1 MMLLVTMLTMTA
13 QTAWAQ
19 GYNYIDANGT
29 THNTATDGITVT
41 EINSSNMPT
50 TLNDGWYVVTEDVTY
65 TNTIYIDGDATIILA
80 NGKTMNV
87 GTSEAPISDSGIY
100 YTSDNSALTIY
111 GQSLNDATAGTL
123 NIYVTGTNHFCIW
136 IYKSYTQHSGNV
148 YASGSW
154 VAISTHTS
162 FTMNGGKL
170 EAISSDFKAVSAY
183 DDISINGGTV
193 IANGKEYGLETD
205 LDITINGG
213 TVIANGAVSGIETE
227 GNITINGGQVT
238 ATGTGTGTTR
248 GIDADGTIT
257 LGWTRATDFIKASS
271 YSGSTVKVANGQTF
285 LTDDEPAQQVSG
297 IISDMSLIN
306 GKKLSPDLSSAIS
319 VSSDGNTY
327 IINNAAGWNMFC
339 DMLADNA
346 RGFFTGKTVM
356 LGNNITVTRM
366 AGGQPFTGTFDGDS
380 HTLTLNYGTAGAPVN
395 EQFVAPFVD
404 TSADGD
410 HQPVFRNL
418 TIDGNI
424 YDNYSG
430 SEAHNV
436 GGLIGH
442 LYGDVT
448 IEHCT
453 SNLTITSVGGA
464 GGFVGLCEHTAMFT
478 DCVSS
483 AVITSPGGNNSG
495 FVSWS
500 RASGHAIS
508 FEGCVFNGKLLQQ
521 NGEGSSNGCFI
532 GWTGSNKTVTI
543 TNCLCAPAA
552 TTSGE
557 TMATYNSATFARGW
571 NATTT
576 ATNNYYT
583 QAFGGTQGKQARS
596 ITAGEYVTVGHAGDA
611 TEYTVSGIKAYR
623 ATDAN
628 GDSDPF
634 IAGITYNNKVYAGE
648 DDEVSLELSN
658 TPPTGYVFNYYTVS
672 LDEAWLNEDGDNYT
686 LTMPDADVTVGAD
699 FSIQPTTET
708 KELAAGWNWFSTNC
722 EITLDNLK
730 AVLVEALPGT
740 NITIRSKTQS
750 TTYNGGRWTRF
761 LSLNVAQMYMIQVN
775 ADCEITL
782 EGLPIDPAE
791 HPVTIAE
798 GDNWIGF
805 PFAQSMSV
813 ANAFEG
819 FAEEGDVII
828 SQTASACY
836 SNGTWKGTLKNLE
849 PGQGYIYKS
858 AASEDRTF
866 AYPTGGAADSGAN
879 DSFNGE
885 SHWEDF
891 NYHDFMYNRPF
902 VAAIKIDGQYVT
914 AADYSSGD
922 MEVAAFVYGECR
934 GNRFT
939 LTNRYVENG
948 GEQYPVMGG
957 MPVYYD
963 NNGSEEVTFQLYANG
978 IEYTDCEMLYDG
990 DPLPIFTGED
1000 HVEGWMDPEKPIIL
1014 SFTTPAVDLVLSDTG
1029 ANAEAIEQNN
1039 NRRANVTLQGRTLWK
1054 DGDWN
1059 TLCLPFAMSAEQI
1072 AASPLADADIRALSS
1087 ASLSDDGVLTLNF
1100 TPATGDGAVTSITAG
1115 QPYIVKWAGS
1125 EDQYVENPVFTDVTV
1140 SSTAPTPITSSD
1152 QKVQFLGTYSPAPI
1166 DNGNKACLFLGAA
1179 NTLYWPNVDNY
1190 QVGAFRAYFKVDLG
1204 YGLGVYPQKI
1214 TNTGDGSGPV
1224 YGFVRTFVLN
1234 FGDEQTTRIVDNK
1247 RETITNNQWYTLDG
1261 RKLDGKPAKK
1271 GVYINN
1277 GKKVVVK

>member
-1 MMLLVTMLTMTA
+1 MRRAALLLLVTMLTMTA

-87 GTSEAPISDSGIY
+87 GTSEAPISGSGIY

-154 VAISTHTS
+154 AAISTHTS

-170 EAISSDFKAVSAY
+170 EAISSDYKAVSAY

-193 IANGKEYGLETD
+193 IANGKKYGLETD

-227 GNITINGGQVT
+227 GNITINGGKVT

-366 AGGQPFTGTFDGDS
+366 AGGRPFTGTFDGDS

-596 ITAGEYVTVGHAGDA
+596 ITAGEYVTVGHAGEA
-611 TEYTVSGIKAYR
+611 TEYTVSGIKAYK

-672 LDEAWLNEDGDNYT
+672 PDEAWLNEDGGNYT
-686 LTMPDADVTVGAD
+686 LTMPDVDVTVGAD
-699 FSIQPTTET
+699 FSMQTTTET
-708 KELAAGWNWFSTNC
+708 KALAAGWNWFSTYC
-722 EITLDNLK
+722 DITLDDLK
-730 AVLVEALPGT
+730 AALVEALPGT

-858 AASEDRTF
+858 AASGDRTF
-866 AYPTGGAADSGAN
+866 TYPIGGGADSGSN

-914 AADYSSGD
+914 AADNSSGD

-963 NNGSEEVTFQLYANG
+963 TSGQEVSFKLYANG

-1000 HVEGWMDPEKPIIL
+1000 HVEGWMDPEIPIIL
-1014 SFTTPAVDLVLSDTG
+1014 SFTSPAVDLVLSDTG

-1059 TLCLPFAMSAEQI
+1059 TLCLPFDVTI
-1072 AASPLADADIRALSS
+1072 AGSVLEGADVRALDTNPTGYDH
-1087 ASLSDDGVLTLNF
+1087 ATGLDGNTLYLNF
-1100 TPATGDGAVTSITAG
+1100 TAVGAVTEIKAG
-1115 QPYIVKWAGS
+1115 TPYIIKWGTPNNHP
-1125 EDQYVENPVFTDVTV
+1125 DTNLIDPVFQGVTV
-1140 SSTAPTPITSSD
+1140 SNTTPTEVTFTGGAFKGSYNYLKWAAGTEYPSILL
-1152 QKVQFLGTYSPAPI
+1152 LGTGSA
-1166 DNGNKACLFLGAA
+1166 LFWPDGSDDS
-1179 NTLYWPNVDNY
+1179 TL
-1190 QVGAFRAYFKVDLG
+1190 GAFRAYFEL
-1204 YGLGVYPQKI
+1204 
-1214 TNTGDGSGPV
+1214 TDGQQA
-1224 YGFVRTFVLN
+1224 REFVLN

-1261 RKLDGKPAKK
+1261 RKLDAKPTKK